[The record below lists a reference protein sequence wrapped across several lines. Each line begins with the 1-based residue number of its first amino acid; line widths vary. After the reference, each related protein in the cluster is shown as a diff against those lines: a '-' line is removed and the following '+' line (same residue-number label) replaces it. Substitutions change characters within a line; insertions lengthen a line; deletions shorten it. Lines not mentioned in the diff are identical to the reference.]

1 MSDTE
6 THRFNK
12 LRRPLKELRRRRRGI
27 GGRRWRP
34 RPLLRVHAAT
44 RGHAAP
50 RLQRRH
56 QQHGLLHGQYGRPI
70 FSFTGTIKE
79 TNASIGVVQVLL
91 LCLFRRLWQLA
102 DRSTGRSTDVPTN
115 WRTLGFTTKLHF
127 QKLFFVS
134 VKGLCLLSLTSSQI
148 GVWKSNFPH
157 L

>member
-79 TNASIGVVQVLL
+79 TNAPIGMVLL

-102 DRSTGRSTDVPTN
+102 DRSTGRSTDG
-115 WRTLGFTTKLHF
+115 RTDQLSDMRVHNEVTLPKIVCR
-127 QKLFFVS
+127 KC
-134 VKGLCLLSLTSSQI
+134 KGPLSPIINKFSDRSMEE
-148 GVWKSNFPH
+148 
-157 L
+157 